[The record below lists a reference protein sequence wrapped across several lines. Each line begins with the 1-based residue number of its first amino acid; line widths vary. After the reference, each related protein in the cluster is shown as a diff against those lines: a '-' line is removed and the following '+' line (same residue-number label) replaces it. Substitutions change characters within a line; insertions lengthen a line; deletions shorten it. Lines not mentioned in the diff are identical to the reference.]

1 MTTATAASC
10 RPAAAALVAEAIRE
24 QRAVW
29 AVGAANLSA
38 LDVLTEAMGARYL
51 HDYGPGLSD
60 LARRIDE
67 GA

>member
-38 LDVLTEAMGARYL
+38 LDVLTEAMGAR
-51 HDYGPGLSD
+51 
-60 LARRIDE
+60 
-67 GA
+67 